1 MKNLKVFAITL
12 ALILTASFSFA
23 QTQTLSSTTLGAAIG
38 TLTNGVPQTTITL
51 ASTSTMLNAGP
62 QAQVNT
68 VLYVDKELMFVS
80 TVVDST
86 HVIVK
91 RAQGTGEGA
100 ILTTHLNGAAVLFA
114 ITNAA
119 GTNNVTAAPAFFSNK
134 QPTAQLFGSC
144 VSTSLLVQPLVYPF
158 SGDIF
163 SCLGVTGSQQWVQ
176 VDRPGRPT
184 VAATAAAPTGL
195 LTITATNMVLSG
207 TNAITGVNVP
217 AGWASGMSFTIMP
230 TGIFT
235 WTTATNLA
243 VAGTAVVGKAL
254 TFTWNATT
262 SKWYPSY
269 IA

>member
-1 MKNLKVFAITL
+1 MTKINQFAIALVLL
-12 ALILTASFSFA
+12 ASACFA
-23 QTQTLSSTTLGAAIG
+23 QTQTLSSTTLGAAVTAPATGI
-38 TLTNGVPQTTITL
+38 PQTTWTF

-62 QAQVNT
+62 QGQINT
-68 VLYVDKELMFVS
+68 AGYVDKELFFVI

-86 HVIVK
+86 HATVQRAKGLGAGGIVSNH
-91 RAQGTGEGA
+91 A
-100 ILTTHLNGAAVLFA
+100 NGATVYFA
-114 ITNAA
+114 LTNGA
-119 GTNNVTAAPAFFSNK
+119 GSTTPTAAPAFFSNK
-134 QPTAQLFGSC
+134 QTTAE
-144 VSTSLLVQPLVYPF
+144 VSGPCTSSSLLVLPLIYPY

-163 SCLGVTGSQQWVQ
+163 QCLGSQWVQ
-176 VDRPGRPT
+176 VDSPGRPT

-207 TNAITGVNVP
+207 TNAMTGINVP
-217 AGWASGMSFTIMP
+217 VGWATGMSFTIMP
-230 TGIFT
+230 SGAFT

-243 VAGTAVVGKAL
+243 VAGTAVAGKAL